1 VNTMSGVLGLGKV
14 SREVFERSVLPFIP
28 LDKEI
33 ELDGATVR
41 LTDRTVISHS
51 PSIGVPLE
59 ALGFFAFHYA
69 ASNVACRFGKP
80 THMITGI
87 YLPLKTREKDLKT
100 IAKSLGDETKKYGV
114 KIAAGQTATYYG
126 LEIPFVSTTC
136 LGEQTRKPL
145 RPQEGDV
152 VLLVGEVG
160 GEAVWLTN
168 LSRGTSDES
177 WRSFT
182 ALNTILALGDVDGV
196 KLLHDVSEG
205 GVKGALTE
213 VLRSL
218 GLSLAFNSTDIAYA
232 KGAQRLHQDLLRA
245 PTYGTIIV
253 IVDSAS
259 AGEVIGKCVDMG
271 LKTSRL
277 GSLKVGSGLT
287 VDSKPIEEQARIE
300 IDELYGRF
308 RKLDELEESVIHAL
322 EDIEQLKE
330 ADSIIPQVGLNI
342 VYARPDAAGPL
353 DVVGL
358 NGRVIV
364 SRGKP
369 KTCGEV
375 EYGGSRFLASV
386 IIEAQRRNPEL
397 RAAIVL
403 RGGEDIA
410 EALMEIGLRVESLPP
425 EMIGEGCPVARFIFS
440 GGNIA
445 DVYSHPGAFGIEPT
459 TTIIA
464 ENPEKLIKILGQL
477 LSHIRE

>member
-1 VNTMSGVLGLGKV
+1 MSGVLGLGKV

-28 LDKEI
+28 VDKEL

-69 ASNVACRFGKP
+69 ASNVACRFGRP

-87 YLPLKTREKDLKT
+87 YLPLKTREEDLKT
-100 IAKSLGDETKKYGV
+100 IAKSLGDEAKKYGV

-136 LGEQTRKPL
+136 LGEQTRKPSK
-145 RPQEGDV
+145 PIEGDI

-160 GEAVWLTN
+160 GEAAWLTK
-168 LSRGTSDES
+168 LSGGASDES
-177 WRSFT
+177 WRKFT
-182 ALNTILALGDVDGV
+182 ALQTILALGEVEGV

-213 VLRSL
+213 VLTSL
-218 GLSLAFNSTDIAYA
+218 GLSLSFNSGDVAYA
-232 KGAQRLHQDLLRA
+232 KGAQKLHQDLLRA

-259 AGEVIGKCVDMG
+259 AGEIIGRCSDLGVEV
-271 LKTSRL
+271 TRL
-277 GSLKVGSGLT
+277 GPLRVGSGLT
-287 VDSKPIEEQARIE
+287 VDGKRVGEQARIE
-300 IDELYGRF
+300 IDELYGSF
-308 RKLDELEESVIHAL
+308 RKLDELEESVSHAL
-322 EDIEQLKE
+322 EEIERLGGAGK
-330 ADSIIPQVGLNI
+330 IIPQVGLNM
-342 VYARPDAAGPL
+342 VYAKPDAMGPL

-364 SRGKP
+364 SRGRP
-369 KTCGEV
+369 KACGEV

-386 IIEAQRRNPEL
+386 IVEAQRRDSRL
-397 RAAIVL
+397 RAAVVL
-403 RGGEDIA
+403 RGGEDVA
-410 EALMEIGLRVESLPP
+410 GALIKMGKRVVGLPP
-425 EMIGEGCPVARFIFS
+425 EAIGEGCPVARFIFA
-440 GGNIA
+440 GGNMA
-445 DVYSHPGAFGIEPT
+445 DAYSHPGAFGIEPT
-459 TTIIA
+459 TTILD
-464 ENPEKLIKILGQL
+464 ETPSKLIDTLREL
-477 LSHIRE
+477 LRNV